1 MQAWL
6 NYWLP
11 IPFNWPSSLE
21 QFAGFYT
28 EVYLK
33 GWSLTK
39 FVSLLLLWHFPYFWK
54 CFHHWNPV
62 CFCVSWSY
70 FMFLIKSPCDRS
82 TFPCDWGWYG
92 LFFVISIFLF
102 FTKLFHFTVKLF
114 SSITLKCP
122 TVSVL
127 WSKTFLSSDFTLNM
141 NTSVLY
147 SQKPLQQHKKVYN
160 QISKWWETG
169 KIYVKCLLQTLV
181 KQCKKLYKIHKTNS
195 HPTHNSTFKAISTFK
210 TKENYKITGCIIHS
224 KKKITLE

>member
-21 QFAGFYT
+21 QFAGFST

-39 FVSLLLLWHFPYFWK
+39 FVSLLLLWHLSYFWK
-54 CFHHWNPV
+54 YFHHLNPV
-62 CFCVSWSY
+62 CFCVSRSS
-70 FMFLIKSPCDRS
+70 FIFLIKSPCDCS

-102 FTKLFHFTVKLF
+102 FTKLFDFTVKLF

-127 WSKTFLSSDFTLNM
+127 IKNFLEFRFYSKHEHFHTIPWN
-141 NTSVLY
+141 LY
-147 SQKPLQQHKKVYN
+147 SNTKKYIIKSQN
-160 QISKWWETG
+160 GG
-169 KIYVKCLLQTLV
+169 KQGKYMLNACYKLLRNNAKSYTKYTRQT
-181 KQCKKLYKIHKTNS
+181 
-195 HPTHNSTFKAISTFK
+195 HPTHNSI
-210 TKENYKITGCIIHS
+210 EN
-224 KKKITLE
+224 